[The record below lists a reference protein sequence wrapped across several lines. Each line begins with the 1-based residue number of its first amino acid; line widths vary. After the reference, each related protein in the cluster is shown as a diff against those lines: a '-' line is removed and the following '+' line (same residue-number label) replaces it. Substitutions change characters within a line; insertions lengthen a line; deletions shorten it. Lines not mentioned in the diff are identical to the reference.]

1 MAIVWRMAASLRV
14 VFLGLAGVG
23 LAGMGQAG
31 AARASEVQCWYE
43 NGAVVAPA
51 AFGDM
56 AGDFIID
63 TSAPRSL
70 LLEDRAQAD
79 GIDTP
84 SATLDLQFAGER
96 LAGVEMPLTNL
107 NERAVGFPTTING
120 VIGWDVLRRY
130 RVEIRFSPCRLTLSR
145 GGRRR
150 PAAGAVR
157 LALRE
162 ADGAAAIAATAG
174 DGTRVRRGLYAVDT
188 ASMGTRFSPDDT
200 SFSPPLPSKV
210 DPTWRFKL
218 PARIRVLEVDGLLFE
233 KTPAGL
239 LPKAPTGLSGA
250 IGLAV
255 WSRRSLTLDGP
266 GGWLELGP

>member
-1 MAIVWRMAASLRV
+1 MAIVWRMAVTLRV
-14 VFLGLAGVG
+14 VFLGLTGAGVS
-23 LAGMGQAG
+23 LAG
-31 AARASEVQCWYE
+31 AARAGEIQCWYE

-63 TSAPRSL
+63 ASAPKSL

-79 GIDTP
+79 GIDAP
-84 SATLDLQFAGER
+84 SATLDLRIAGER
-96 LAGVEMPLTNL
+96 LTAVEMPLTNL

-150 PAAGAVR
+150 PSAGATR
-157 LALRE
+157 MALRE
-162 ADGAAAIAATAG
+162 ADGAAAVMATAG
-174 DGTRVRRGLYAVDT
+174 DGARLRRGLYAVDT
-188 ASMGTRFSPDDT
+188 ASMGARFSPDDT
-200 SFSPPLPSKV
+200 SFAPPLPRKV
-210 DPTWRFKL
+210 DPTWRFRL
-218 PARIRVLEVDGLLFE
+218 PARIRVLELDGLLFE
-233 KTPAGL
+233 KSPAGL
-239 LPKAPTGLSGA
+239 LPKAPTALSGA
-250 IGLAV
+250 IGLSV
-255 WSRRSLTLDGP
+255 WSRHRLTLDGP